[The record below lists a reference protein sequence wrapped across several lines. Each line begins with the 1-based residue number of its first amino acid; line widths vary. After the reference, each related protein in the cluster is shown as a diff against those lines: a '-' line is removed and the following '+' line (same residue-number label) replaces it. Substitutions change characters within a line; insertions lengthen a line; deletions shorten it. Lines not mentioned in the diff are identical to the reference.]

1 MRLDEEV
8 KELRLEINKFRAET
22 RQRLEVIENEV
33 NKQVALNYNRT
44 IIDYVSK
51 MSRDLVTNLNCDRPD
66 EEANCKAQMA
76 GLQSEY
82 LKNLGT
88 GNFQQAHASIESS
101 QKKLEQL
108 RMMFSKADRVRCV
121 TCIDNESQLLESN
134 KHLVGQLRLIESP
147 AVSLASNISTIDAMD
162 PVKTNDMIVNPLS
175 NKTRLQ
181 ILQSIYRGDNRFTDL
196 STHTGLEGGQLLY
209 HIKKLTESRYVYQT
223 DNKDY
228 VLTTKGLRVLVM
240 LAQLTH
246 ELESEKS

>member
-8 KELRLEINKFRAET
+8 KELRQDINKFRAET

-44 IIDYVSK
+44 IIDYVTK
-51 MSRDLVTNLNCDRPD
+51 MSKDLIANLDCDRPD
-66 EEANCKAQMA
+66 EEAFCKSQLD
-76 GLQSEY
+76 GLQTDY
-82 LKNLGT
+82 LKKLSA
-88 GNFQQAHASIESS
+88 GNFQQAYASIEAS
-101 QKKLEQL
+101 QKKLDHL
-108 RMMFSKADRVRCV
+108 REMFVADNRVHCIS
-121 TCIDNESQLLESN
+121 CIDNENQLLESN
-134 KHLVGQLRLIESP
+134 KHLIGQLRLIESP
-147 AVSLASNISTIDAMD
+147 AVSLQSNISTIDSMD
-162 PVKTNDMIVNPLS
+162 PIKTNDLIVNPLS

-196 STHTGLEGGQLLY
+196 STCTGLEGGQLLY
-209 HIKKLTESRYVYQT
+209 HIKKLTESGYVYQT

-246 ELESEKS
+246 ELEPEKS